1 MLKIVDKISPS
12 MLMLAESTKG
22 FGFHIIYGGST
33 YGVLYGDGIDLI
45 NIDLYDL
52 LVDCFRTGY
61 INLTLG

>member
-1 MLKIVDKISPS
+1 MQVTEEQKKGTEGEYR
-12 MLMLAESTKG
+12 LAAQTR
-22 FGFHIIYGGST
+22 GST
-33 YGVLYGDGIDLI
+33 YGVLYGDGIDLM